1 MIDILPLNSDRSWS
15 DLLSLSREFFAE
27 YEVHHPDFFKI
38 ADLKDEHITSYFAS
52 FCGNESRAAFIA
64 VDGGRIVGY
73 ISVNVKEQPEY
84 WQVEK
89 VGEISGLMVS
99 RDYRRRGVARKL
111 LGKAVEFFKSHCVK
125 YYTVYTAVENQAG
138 VDFYA
143 ACSLTPL
150 YTTMIGKI
158 P

>member
-1 MIDILPLNSDRSWS
+1 MVDILPLNSARSWA

-27 YEVHHPDFFKI
+27 YEIHHQDFFKI

-52 FCGNESRAAFIA
+52 FCGCDSRQAFIA
-64 VDGGRIVGY
+64 VSGERIVGY
-73 ISVNVKEQPEY
+73 ITVYVKDQPEF
-84 WQVEK
+84 WQVKK

-99 RDYRRRGVARKL
+99 RDYRRSGVAREL
-111 LGKAVEFFKSHCVK
+111 LGKTDEFFKSQCVK

-143 ACSLTPL
+143 ACGLTPL
-150 YTTMIGKI
+150 YTTMIGRI